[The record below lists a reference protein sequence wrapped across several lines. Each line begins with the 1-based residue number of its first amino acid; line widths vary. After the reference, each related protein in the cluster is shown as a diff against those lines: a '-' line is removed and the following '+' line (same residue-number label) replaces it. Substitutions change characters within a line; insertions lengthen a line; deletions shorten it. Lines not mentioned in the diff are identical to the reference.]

1 VSKCRGQVG
10 LRRRQDAAS
19 TRGNH
24 PLSCTRDWCPD
35 LFCTIRILS
44 KLRLQRE
51 SIYGAER
58 FEDGASQINK
68 SDMFF
73 RDDGELRML
82 N

>member
-1 VSKCRGQVG
+1 MSGQVG

-19 TRGNH
+19 SARGNH
-24 PLSCTRDWCPD
+24 PLPCNPVTGEPD
-35 LFCTIRILS
+35 LVLQPPHSS

-58 FEDGASQINK
+58 LTALSQINK

-73 RDDGELRML
+73 ETTENLRRML